1 MATFYI
7 QLQDKLLQISGELTA
22 ENISKALG
30 YVPVD
35 SSTLNNYATKDEV
48 SDLVDMSMVEELA
61 QRVDNISFD
70 NLKDNPFLSDGSGE
84 LNIVDESGNIIA
96 KIDADGI
103 HSVDFIA
110 GEHKLTDKIDSS
122 ALNGYAKESWVTAE
136 ITKAATEGKVDL
148 TGYAT
153 EQWVEDKN
161 YLTEHQDISHLATKE
176 EVADVDFFDIKNNPI
191 TNAEEGNLIFVD
203 ESGNIGLKLDKDNN
217 LTVKDVI
224 AGDNILSNKV
234 DKESGKGLSTEDF
247 TTALKNKLQSLSN
260 YDDASITEA
269 VNSLRADFDTLVSG
283 DTSTAIKTFNEII
296 AFLEGVEDT
305 ESLSGIIA
313 SIEQQIANIEIPSL
327 DGYATEDY
335 VNQKEQA
342 IQTWV
347 NNKAFATQEDVANID
362 FYEIKDN
369 PIVNDGDGK
378 LIFADENGN
387 IGLQLEADN
396 TLYVKDVI
404 AGDNILS
411 NKADKSDL
419 EGLATESYVVTKI
432 AEAKLEGSDVVIP
445 VQDVKVNGQTVIKD
459 MVADIDLTP
468 YAKSEDVP
476 SIEGLATEQWVTDK
490 NYLTQHQDISHL
502 ASTEYVDEQ
511 IANVDV
517 TEQLKDYALKSE
529 LPSLEGLATEEYVN
543 SKDTAVQQWV
553 NEKGYTTQ
561 EDIANIDFYSIKDNP
576 IINDGDGRL
585 VFADENGNIGL
596 QIEADNT
603 IFVKDVIAGD
613 HALTNKMDI
622 VDNLVRVED
631 TNGEVDDVPEEVCV
645 KYVTQS
651 LTEEQKSQVR
661 ENIDAVSPNEFK
673 TFNGESLIGTGD
685 IELNLDSVIN
695 YDLNVKAIN
704 HRGFSKQAPENT
716 IPAYIMSKK
725 NGYTY
730 VEGDVSFTSD
740 SVAVLLHDAT
750 IDRTSNGSGNITSL
764 SYQKVLQYDFGS
776 WFSKEYAGVKI
787 PTFKEWII
795 LCKNIG
801 LHPYIELK
809 SAGGYTQAQINQVV
823 DEVTLCGM
831 KGKVTYISF
840 SSNFLGYVKNADASA
855 RLGFLANSITT
866 SAINTVKN
874 LKTTTNEVFLDIKLA
889 GVTDA
894 GVSSCIANNI
904 PLEVWTVNTEKE
916 ILNMSP
922 YINGVTSDNLIAGK
936 VLYNNSL
943 TYVPPTST
951 YVATESITLSK
962 DTLNII
968 TKEST
973 TLVVTI
979 EPENASEP
987 IVWKSSNTAVA
998 TVNDG
1003 VVTPLTNGEC
1013 VISVSSDGKTA
1024 ECSVVVDFIKYNVT
1038 NSLVGCEL
1046 INTNTLVEIGNTY
1059 TTTIKP
1065 FDGYSLKNATIEIL
1079 MGGVNITETSY
1090 NNGIINIPNVSG
1102 DITINIQCVEVPVYS
1117 IVNNLV
1123 GCTNDNTSTR
1133 LGEGNPYIANF
1144 AALYGYKLDGANV
1157 TILMGGEDIT
1167 ATNYSNGV
1175 LTISE
1180 ITGDLIITIEA
1191 VELQIFTIT
1200 RNLVGCTSN
1209 MTITEIEEGKSYT
1222 EVFVLENYN
1231 VIDKQNTLITM
1242 GGVDVTSYLVG
1253 KTLHIPAVNG
1263 NIVIT
1268 VTAIESDET
1277 IPVVDLDFANVVN
1290 NTIPNIGSGNAT
1302 YNGTLSTV
1310 NTSDSY
1316 VVVENNLVL
1325 NGHAYANVPYA
1336 LNNTQPWTVV
1346 IRAMIDGSYQ
1356 KYSRMMRGSGDA
1368 PSIYWVKSSGELC
1381 FKLANVMGNEQTTHS
1396 GNMKYWSDNVNTVHL
1411 TNGIFAYDSEMQTYV
1426 FVNDTNKIYLYI
1438 NGSLMA
1444 SQNASNMV
1452 AAEYIGIGDNDTT
1465 TTYNADSVTVS
1476 NFRVYDSALSAD
1488 EIRRL
1493 LVPDTPATSVSFD
1506 VNSLVFNLKESV
1518 NPQTITATIEPRN
1531 TTDEMMWISSD
1542 DSVAT
1547 VDSGVITPHS
1557 VGECIITLMV
1567 GAVSATCNVSVVSND
1582 IPATK
1587 VELDK
1592 TNIVF
1597 DNFETQT
1604 ITATIEPSNTTNTAI
1619 WSSSNTSVA
1628 TVENG
1633 VVIPQGIGNCIIT
1646 LTVGAVSATC
1656 NITVNVDASPV
1667 VDLKLTN
1674 VTDGILYNLG
1684 RGGSQY
1690 DATIQT
1696 VKTGDSFESDDTML
1710 KLNGHAYANV
1720 NYGFNST
1727 TPFTIVFKGRIS
1739 DTSTNTYQRLYR
1751 TDVDAPSLYAKT
1763 STQQTGA
1770 KLIGATGN
1778 NNKSA
1783 SNMSFANSSN
1793 TAFVR
1798 ETETY
1803 KDTHTYIWTNDGT
1816 TVNFYID
1823 GKWSAS
1829 QDVANLTSSTYV
1841 GIGDNDSA
1849 KNYYANQI
1857 EVEKFAIYDRV
1868 LTESEINNM

>member
-7 QLQDKLLQISGELTA
+7 QLENKLLQISGELTD

-30 YVPVD
+30 YVPV
-35 SSTLNNYATKDEV
+35 SPNVTN
-48 SDLVDMSMVEELA
+48 ELS
-61 QRVDNISFD
+61 QRVDNITFD
-70 NLKDNPFLSDGSGE
+70 SLKDNPFLLDGSGE

-96 KIDADGI
+96 KIDAEGI
-103 HSVDFIA
+103 HSIDFVV

-136 ITKAATEGKVDL
+136 ITKVATEGKVDL

-176 EVADVDFFDIKNNPI
+176 EVADVDFYDIKNNPI
-191 TNAEEGNLIFVD
+191 INAEEGNLIFVD
-203 ESGNIGLKLDKDNN
+203 ESGNIGLKLDSDNN

-234 DKESGKGLSTEDF
+234 DKENGKGLSTEDF

-260 YDDASITEA
+260 YDDTSITEA
-269 VNSLRADFDTLVSG
+269 VNSLRDDFDTLVSG

-347 NNKAFATQEDVANID
+347 NNKEFATQEDVANID

-369 PIVNDGDGK
+369 PIINNGDGK
-378 LIFADENGN
+378 LIFTDENGN
-387 IGLQLEADN
+387 IGIQLEADN

-432 AEAKLEGSDVVIP
+432 AEAKLEGSDITIP

-459 MVADIDLTP
+459 MIADIDLTP

-511 IANVDV
+511 ITNVDV

-529 LPSLEGLATEEYVN
+529 LPVNVSELNNDKGYLTEHQDISHLATKEELDN
-543 SKDTAVQQWV
+543 K
-553 NEKGYTTQ
+553 
-561 EDIANIDFYSIKDNP
+561 DFYEIHNNP
-576 IINDGDGRL
+576 IVNDGDGKL
-585 VFADENGNIGL
+585 LFVDENDNIRL
-596 QIEADNT
+596 QLEADNT
-603 IFVKDVIAGD
+603 LYVKDVVAGD
-613 HALTNKMDI
+613 DVLSNKMDI
-622 VDNLVRVED
+622 TDNLVRVED
-631 TNGEVDDVPEEVCV
+631 TDGELDDVPEDVCV

-651 LTEEQKSQVR
+651 LTEEQKNQVR

-695 YDLNVKAIN
+695 YDLNVKAVN

-776 WFSKEYAGVKI
+776 WFSKEYTGVKI

-795 LCKNIG
+795 LCKNLG

-840 SSNFLGYVKNADASA
+840 SSIFLGYVKNADASA
-855 RLGFLANSITT
+855 RLGFLANSLST
-866 SAINTVKN
+866 SAINTAKN
-874 LKTTTNEVFLDIKLA
+874 LKTTTNEVFLDIKLS
-889 GVTDA
+889 GVTDS
-894 GVSSCIANNI
+894 GISSCIANNI

-916 ILNMSP
+916 ILNMAP
-922 YINGVTSDNLIAGK
+922 YISGVTSDNLIAGK

-943 TYVPPTST
+943 TYVPPTSI
-951 YVATESITLSK
+951 YIPTESITLSQN
-962 DTLNII
+962 TLNII

-973 TLVVTI
+973 TLVVTVD
-979 EPENASEP
+979 PSNASEP

-998 TVNDG
+998 TVNNG
-1003 VVTPLTNGEC
+1003 IVTPLTNGEC
-1013 VISVSSDGKTA
+1013 VISASSDGKTA

-1065 FDGYSLKNATIEIL
+1065 FDGYSLKNATIEIS

-1102 DITINIQCVEVPVYS
+1102 DIAIIVQCVEVPVYS

-1123 GCTNDNTSTR
+1123 GCTNDNTSTQ

-1144 AALYGYKLDGANV
+1144 TELYGYKLDGANI

-1167 ATNYSNGV
+1167 ATNYADGV
-1175 LTISE
+1175 LTIPE
-1180 ITGDLIITIEA
+1180 ITGDLIITVEA

-1209 MTITEIEEGKSYT
+1209 MNTTEILEGQSYT
-1222 EVFVLENYN
+1222 EAFVLDNYY
-1231 VIDKQNTLITM
+1231 VIDKTNTMITM
-1242 GGVDVTSYLVG
+1242 GDVDVTSYLVG

-1263 NIVIT
+1263 NIVIS
-1268 VTAIESDET
+1268 VTAIESNET
-1277 IPVVDLDFANVVN
+1277 IPVVDLDFANTN
-1290 NTIPNIGSGNAT
+1290 GNIIPNIGSGNET
-1302 YNGTLSTV
+1302 YNGTLATV
-1310 NTSDSY
+1310 SSSDSY
-1316 VVVENNLVL
+1316 EVVDNNLVL
-1325 NGHAYANVPYA
+1325 NKHAYANVHYPISY
-1336 LNNTQPWTVV
+1336 TQPWTIA
-1346 IRAMIDGSYQ
+1346 IRSMMDVSTQ
-1356 KYSRMMRGSGDA
+1356 KYSRMMRGDADA
-1368 PSIYWVKSSGELC
+1368 PCIYYTTSGTKLAFKLGGSSGNGYAVHNDKMTWTSSINSAHISKENLSYDTEL
-1381 FKLANVMGNEQTTHS
+1381 H
-1396 GNMKYWSDNVNTVHL
+1396 
-1411 TNGIFAYDSEMQTYV
+1411 TYV

-1438 NGSLMA
+1438 DGELMA
-1444 SQNASNMV
+1444 SQNASILKSS
-1452 AAEYIGIGDNDTT
+1452 EYIGIGDNDESTS
-1465 TTYNADSVTVS
+1465 YYADSITVS
-1476 NFRVYDSALSAD
+1476 NFRIYDSVLNDD
-1488 EIRRL
+1488 EL
-1493 LVPDTPATSVSFD
+1493 LKLLRPDTPATSVSFN
-1506 VNSLVFNLKESV
+1506 VNQLMFNLKES
-1518 NPQTITATIEPRN
+1518 NEPQVITATIEPSN
-1531 TTDEMMWISSD
+1531 TTDDKIWVSSNNLI
-1542 DSVAT
+1542 AT
-1547 VDSGVITPHS
+1547 VDNGVVTPHS
-1557 VGECIITLMV
+1557 SGECIISLMV
-1567 GAVSATCNVSVVSND
+1567 GAVSATCNVHVVSND
-1582 IPATK
+1582 IPVTK
-1587 VELDK
+1587 VEFDK

-1597 DNFETQT
+1597 DNFEQQT
-1604 ITATIEPSNTTNTAI
+1604 ITATIEPSNTTDTI
-1619 WSSSNTSVA
+1619 LWSSTDDLVA
-1628 TVENG
+1628 TVNDG
-1633 VVIPQGIGNCIIT
+1633 VITPQGIGNCIIT
-1646 LTVGAVSATC
+1646 LTVGSLFASC
-1656 NITVNVDASPV
+1656 NVTVNVDLRPI

-1674 VTDGILYNLG
+1674 ATDGVLYNLG
-1684 RGGSQY
+1684 KGGSQY
-1690 DATIQT
+1690 NTTIQT
-1696 VKTGDSFESDDTML
+1696 VKTGDGFESDDNVL

-1720 NYGFNST
+1720 NYGFNSS
-1727 TPFTIVFKGRIS
+1727 TPFTIIFKGCVS
-1739 DTSTNTYQRLYR
+1739 NVSTNTYQRLWR
-1751 TDVDAPSLYAKT
+1751 TDVDAPSLYVKT
-1763 STQQTGA
+1763 SNKQIGA
-1770 KLIGATGN
+1770 KLIGTSG

-1783 SNMSFANSSN
+1783 SGMSFVNSSN
-1793 TAFVR
+1793 TAYVSQ
-1798 ETETY
+1798 TEYY
-1803 KDTHTYIWTNDGT
+1803 KNTHTYIWTGDGT
-1816 TVNFYID
+1816 TINLYID
-1823 GKWSAS
+1823 GVWKAS
-1829 QDVANLTSSTYV
+1829 QDSANLTASTYV
-1841 GIGDNDSA
+1841 GIGDNDST

>member
-7 QLQDKLLQISGELTA
+7 QLKEKLLKISGDLTHD
-22 ENISKALG
+22 NIVKALG
-30 YVPVD
+30 YAP
-35 SSTLNNYATKDEV
+35 
-48 SDLVDMSMVEELA
+48 SDFSGNFNDLS
-61 QRVDNISFD
+61 
-70 NLKDNPFLSDGSGE
+70 DNPFTQNEDGKF
-84 LNIVDESGNIIA
+84 NITDEEGNIIA
-96 KIDADGI
+96 TVDEEGL
-103 HSVDFIA
+103 HSIDFIA
-110 GEHKLTDKIDSS
+110 GEHKLTDKIDAT
-122 ALNGYAKESWVTAE
+122 ALDGLAKETWVTE
-136 ITKAATEGKVDL
+136 YVTKTVTEGKVDL

-153 EQWVEDKN
+153 EE
-161 YLTEHQDISHLATKE
+161 Y
-176 EVADVDFFDIKNNPI
+176 VDNKDFYDIKNNPI
-191 TNAEEGNLIFVD
+191 INGEEGNLIFVD

-224 AGDNILSNKV
+224 AGEHILSNKV
-234 DKESGKGLSTEDF
+234 DKEEGKQLSTEDF
-247 TTALKNKLQSLSN
+247 TTALKSKLQSLSN
-260 YDDASITEA
+260 YDDTTITNA
-269 VNSLRADFDTLVSG
+269 INTLREDFDTLVSG
-283 DTSTAIKTFNEII
+283 DTTTAIKTFNEII
-296 AFLEGVEDT
+296 AFLNGVEDT
-305 ESLSGIIA
+305 ESLEGIIA

-327 DGYATEDY
+327 DGYATES
-335 VNQKEQA
+335 
-342 IQTWV
+342 WV
-347 NNKAFATQEDVANID
+347 NDKNYLQHQDISHLATKTEVNNAISDIE
-362 FYEIKDN
+362 FFSIKNN
-369 PIVNDGDGK
+369 PIADTEDGN
-378 LIFADENGN
+378 LIFVDETGN
-387 IGLQLEADN
+387 IGLKLDKDNNLTVAD
-396 TLYVKDVI
+396 VV
-404 AGDNILS
+404 AGEHILS

-419 EGLATESYVVTKI
+419 EGLATEQYVITKV
-432 AEAKLEGSDVVIP
+432 AEAKLEGSDITIP
-445 VQDVKVNGQTVIKD
+445 VQDVKVNGQTVVKD
-459 MVADIDLTP
+459 MVAEIDLTP
-468 YAKSEDVP
+468 YAKTEDVP

-502 ASTEYVDEQ
+502 ASTDYVDEQ

-529 LPSLEGLATEEYVN
+529 LPVNVSELNNDEGYLTQHQDISHLATKEELDN
-543 SKDTAVQQWV
+543 K
-553 NEKGYTTQ
+553 
-561 EDIANIDFYSIKDNP
+561 DFYEIHNNP
-576 IINDGDGRL
+576 IVNDGDGKL
-585 VFADENGNIGL
+585 VFVDESGNIGL
-596 QIEADNT
+596 QLEADNT
-603 IFVKDVIAGD
+603 LYVKDVVAGD
-613 HALTNKMDI
+613 DVLSNKMDI
-622 VDNLVRVED
+622 TDNLVRIED
-631 TNGEVDDVPEEVCV
+631 ADGELDEVPEDVCV
-645 KYVTQS
+645 KYVSQS
-651 LTEEQKSQVR
+651 LTEEQKNQVR

-776 WFSKEYAGVKI
+776 WFSKEYTGVKI

-795 LCKNIG
+795 LCKNLG

-840 SSNFLGYVKNADASA
+840 SSTFLGYVKNADASA
-855 RLGFLANSITT
+855 RLGYLANSLST
-866 SAINTVKN
+866 SAINTAKN

-889 GVTDA
+889 GVTDS
-894 GVSSCIANNI
+894 GISSCIANNI

-916 ILNMSP
+916 ILNMAP
-922 YINGVTSDNLIAGK
+922 YISGVTSDNLVAGK

-943 TYVPPTST
+943 IYVPPTST
-951 YVATESITLSK
+951 YIPTESITLSQN
-962 DTLNII
+962 TLNII

-1059 TTTIKP
+1059 STTIKP
-1065 FDGYSLKNATIEIL
+1065 FDGYSLKNATIEIS

-1090 NNGIINIPNVSG
+1090 NNGVITIPNVSG
-1102 DITINIQCVEVPVYS
+1102 DIVINIQCVEVPVYS

-1123 GCTNDNTSTR
+1123 GCTNDNVSTQ

-1144 AALYGYKLDGANV
+1144 AASYGYKLDGANV

-1167 ATNYSNGV
+1167 ATNYADGV
-1175 LTISE
+1175 LTIPE
-1180 ITGDLIITIEA
+1180 ITGDLVITIEA

-1209 MTITEIEEGKSYT
+1209 MNTTEIEEGKSYT
-1222 EVFVLENYN
+1222 EVFVLDNYY
-1231 VIDKQNTLITM
+1231 VIDKTNTTITM
-1242 GGVDVTSYLVG
+1242 GDVDVTSYLVG
-1253 KTLHIPAVNG
+1253 KTLYIPAVNG

-1277 IPVVDLDFANVVN
+1277 IPVVDLDFANTN
-1290 NTIPNIGSGNAT
+1290 GNIIPNIGSGNET
-1302 YNGTLSTV
+1302 YNGTLATV
-1310 NTSDSY
+1310 TSSDSY
-1316 VVVENNLVL
+1316 EVVDNNLVL
-1325 NGHAYANVPYA
+1325 NKHAYANVPYA
-1336 LNNTQPWTVV
+1336 LNNAQPWTVV
-1346 IRAMIDGSYQ
+1346 IRAMVDGSTQ

-1368 PSIYWVKSSGELC
+1368 PSIYWAKASGELC
-1381 FKLANVMGNEQTTHS
+1381 FKLANVTGTINEPTTYNS
-1396 GNMKYWSDNVNTVHL
+1396 AMKYWSDSVNTVHL

-1452 AAEYIGIGDNDTT
+1452 VAEYIGIGDNDTT

-1488 EIRRL
+1488 EIKRL

-1506 VNSLVFNLKESV
+1506 MNSLVFNLRESV

-1547 VDSGVITPHS
+1547 VENGVVIPHS
-1557 VGECIITLMV
+1557 VGECIITLIV

-1597 DNFETQT
+1597 DSFETQT

-1646 LTVGAVSATC
+1646 LTVGSLSATC

-1674 VTDGILYNLG
+1674 ATDGVLYNLG

-1696 VKTGDSFESDDTML
+1696 VKTGDSFESDDTVL

-1727 TPFTIVFKGRIS
+1727 TPFTIVFKGRVS
-1739 DTSTNTYQRLYR
+1739 DVSTNTYQRLWR
-1751 TDVDAPSLYAKT
+1751 TDVDAPSLYVKP
-1763 STQQTGA
+1763 SVKQMGA

-1798 ETETY
+1798 ATETY

-1816 TVNFYID
+1816 TINFYID
-1823 GKWSAS
+1823 GVWSAS
-1829 QDVANLTSSTYV
+1829 QDVANLTASTYV
-1841 GIGDNDSA
+1841 GLGDNDSA